1 LFKIITTTISYG
13 NNLIKKY
20 YPVNDLRNIMQN
32 IDAYLENMDTLFLEL
47 YREFQKQP
55 TVARDNLP
63 PFGGI
68 YVFYQNERPIY
79 VGRAD
84 NIRKRIQL
92 HTRPSSGSESAN
104 FAFNLAKLDFIEKLS
119 ETKFGRKE
127 LMKDEDFI
135 KAFSGHKEMLF
146 ASTIK
151 CIRVD
156 NDIIQTM
163 FEPYLALKLGTYP
176 KNNCFKNH

>member
-1 LFKIITTTISYG
+1 MKTPIPDSY
-13 NNLIKKY
+13 
-20 YPVNDLRNIMQN
+20 QN
-32 IDAYLENMDTLFLEL
+32 NMDMLFADL
-47 YREFQKQP
+47 YNEFKEQKTVNRE
-55 TVARDNLP
+55 NLP
-63 PFGGI
+63 TFGGI
-68 YVFYQNERPIY
+68 YVFYQNEIPIY

-119 ETKFGRKE
+119 ETKIGRKE

-146 ASTIK
+146 ASSIK

-176 KNNCFKNH
+176 KNNSFKNH

>member
-1 LFKIITTTISYG
+1 MKTPIPDSY
-13 NNLIKKY
+13 
-20 YPVNDLRNIMQN
+20 QN
-32 IDAYLENMDTLFLEL
+32 NMDMLFADL
-47 YREFQKQP
+47 YNEFKEQKTVNRE
-55 TVARDNLP
+55 NLP
-63 PFGGI
+63 TFGGI
-68 YVFYQNERPIY
+68 YVFYQNEIPIY

-119 ETKFGRKE
+119 ETKVGRKE

-146 ASTIK
+146 ASSIK

-176 KNNCFKNH
+176 KNNSFKNH